1 MKTAVLLVLLIAAQ
15 EFAQQH
21 APTVD
26 QCRADASVWNA
37 AVMNH
42 NPRILQL
49 KATSYGAFL
58 SEGRYAA
65 NVVDGKLTL
74 CGRPAQR

>member
-42 NPRILQL
+42 HPEFS
-49 KATSYGAFL
+49 KS
-58 SEGRYAA
+58 
-65 NVVDGKLTL
+65 KLPVTERFSARAVTRQTL
-74 CGRPAQR
+74 LMGS